1 MLEVKYVK
9 LQLERQ
15 WNMSMSGFGS
25 IEVGP
30 FGKACTAV
38 SPGQRILFIPGLE
51 RGLVRISQVTAHM
64 YIHEIM
70 DVLNACASGFIN
82 FELDQARQDAPTAG
96 FSAITEMSQD
106 LQGEFKSH
114 LVADHRRLTEN
125 FPNTLTTSNVAYF
138 KRKYA
143 EEEDLHKVYNG
154 YFPKNLIFPED
165 RTCILRLSL
174 EKLRILED
182 PEIYLRRAVL
192 INNLL
197 RKIHI
202 ETEKEV
208 YDYAEQFNKASK
220 HLCSEAQKR
229 MKYMIKDCN
238 GCSQSLYYEEIG
250 SYSIV
255 PFSSNNVIY
264 GLGYPSDHLGK
275 STS

>member
-1 MLEVKYVK
+1 MAAAIQTNKESREGKK
-9 LQLERQ
+9 RPEDKDNNKEIDRLQGMTIGWRGEAPRAEADEQ
-15 WNMSMSGFGS
+15 TF
-25 IEVGP
+25 
-30 FGKACTAV
+30 A
-38 SPGQRILFIPGLE
+38 FIYN
-51 RGLVRISQVTAHM
+51 RTYM
-64 YIHEIM
+64 
-70 DVLNACASGFIN
+70 
-82 FELDQARQDAPTAG
+82 
-96 FSAITEMSQD
+96 D
-106 LQGEFKSH
+106 LQGGFKFH
-114 LVADHRRLTEN
+114 RVADHRRLTEN
-125 FPNTLTTSNVAYF
+125 FPNTLTTSKVAYF

-208 YDYAEQFNKASK
+208 YDYAEQFNKVSK

-264 GLGYPSDHLGK
+264 RLGYPSDHLGK

>member
-1 MLEVKYVK
+1 MGPDAALQKRGCTTWEGKESQHIKMWPNSQIEGSAEV
-9 LQLERQ
+9 L
-15 WNMSMSGFGS
+15 
-25 IEVGP
+25 
-30 FGKACTAV
+30 T
-38 SPGQRILFIPGLE
+38 
-51 RGLVRISQVTAHM
+51 
-64 YIHEIM
+64 
-70 DVLNACASGFIN
+70 
-82 FELDQARQDAPTAG
+82 
-96 FSAITEMSQD
+96 
-106 LQGEFKSH
+106 SH
-114 LVADHRRLTEN
+114 LVTDQRRLTEN
-125 FPNTLTTSNVAYF
+125 FPNTLTTSKVAYF

-208 YDYAEQFNKASK
+208 YDYAEEFNKASK
-220 HLCSEAQKR
+220 HLYSDAQKR

-264 GLGYPSDHLGK
+264 GLGYPNDHLGK